1 MTAYQPPAFPLYLTP
16 SGRFS
21 SAVTA
26 LARYCVF
33 LLLSGL
39 AAQAQDIGVDLSSF
53 LSAFPQ
59 AALPLTIDAEFWERA
74 GRGVE
79 VDAEL
84 ASRLVPELDSLH
96 GTSNGIGA
104 VARPFAVAQ
113 LPLGWRFVTLLFRIE
128 GSAGGY
134 SDTYALLTL
143 GPHGTPI
150 GWTEV
155 GRFSGDAGHEAT
167 SVTVLHP
174 DGQIEVE
181 TTTVHT
187 DSETFEETGRTVER
201 EGLRVTPDGRIRR
214 VD

>member
-1 MTAYQPPAFPLYLTP
+1 M
-16 SGRFS
+16 R
-21 SAVTA
+21 A
-26 LARYCVF
+26 LAF
-33 LLLSGL
+33 LFLSGI
-39 AAQAQDIGVDLSSF
+39 AAQAQSGTDDLRPF
-53 LSAFPQ
+53 ISAFPQ
-59 AALPLTIDAEFWERA
+59 VALPLAIDAEFWEGS

-79 VDAEL
+79 ADAEL
-84 ASRLVPELDSLH
+84 ARRLTPGLDSLH

-113 LPLGWRFVTLLFRIE
+113 LPLSWRFVTLLFRLE
-128 GSAGGY
+128 GGAGGY
-134 SDTYALLTL
+134 SDSYFLLTL
-143 GPHGTPI
+143 GPHGTPT

-187 DSETFEETGRTVER
+187 DSETFEVTGRTVER
-201 EGLRVTPDGRIRR
+201 EGLRVTPDGRVRR

>member
-1 MTAYQPPAFPLYLTP
+1 MP
-16 SGRFS
+16 SEIR
-21 SAVTA
+21 T
-26 LARYCVF
+26 LARYCVL

-39 AAQAQDIGVDLSSF
+39 AAQSQNVGDDPSPF

-59 AALPLTIDAEFWERA
+59 TALPLTIDAEFWEGS

-84 ASRLVPELDSLH
+84 ARRLTPGLDSLH

-113 LPLGWRFVTLLFRIE
+113 LPLSWRFVTLLFRLE
-128 GSAGGY
+128 GGAGGY
-134 SDTYALLTL
+134 SDSYFLLTL

-167 SVTVLHP
+167 SITVLHP
-174 DGQIEVE
+174 DGRVEVE
-181 TTTVHT
+181 RTTVHT

-201 EGLRVTPDGRIRR
+201 EGLRVTPDGHVQR